1 MAVGGGMMGLPG
13 SARAAT
19 TVKGTHGN
27 GFCNVAFFITHAR
40 QLAKEDGLTLE
51 FVNTPSFA
59 DQVTFLG
66 TGQVDVSV
74 LPYTNFMALYDAGAP
89 VQIVAGG
96 GVQGV
101 YIVAQPGLDTPAK
114 LKGKTLGTFQNDT
127 LEVLPYDWLKK
138 NGVSYKDVTV
148 RYMDSMGDMVAAFKA
163 GSIDIASTIEPYGSS
178 LLSDVKGS
186 VLLSDGV
193 DIYGPE
199 YTDCVLA
206 ASTELLKKDPKSVKA
221 LIKAMLKA
229 QLFWKQNRE
238 KLLTEL
244 VGTYYKT
251 SLENARIGGKAQPAK
266 VDQRAQTD
274 FILNRVELG
283 HGDGLHQEEA
293 GQGCDRLELS
303 RAGDRRGSRRLR
315 QAQIQIGLSRVTA
328 TSVKIGGERKVA
340 DFRIGALRCSG
351 QTIEFIR
358 RYGPNLGWG
367 LLSVGLF
374 AGYGSYSGTSASPIT
389 DCCRLRTSSS
399 ATSPGRRRT
408 STPPNAGRSASIP
421 VPDRRPSWPS
431 SSPWRRRRCG
441 CSRASPSP
449 RSPASAWGF

>member
-1 MAVGGGMMGLPG
+1 MCDHHGGHDFTGLTKSVLDRRSFLKASALGTIAMAVPAGMMGLPG
-13 SARAAT
+13 SALAAS

-89 VQIVAGG
+89 VKIVAGG

-101 YIVAQPGLDTPAK
+101 YIVAQPGLDTPEK

-148 RYMDSMGDMVAAFKA
+148 RYMDSMGDMVAAFKSGA
-163 GSIDIASTIEPYGSS
+163 IDIASTIEPYGSS

-206 ASTELLKKDPKSVKA
+206 ASTELIQKDPKSVKA

-229 QLFWKQNRE
+229 QLLWEQDRE
-238 KLLTEL
+238 TLLGEL

-274 FILNRVELG
+274 FILNRVDSVMAMGYIKKKPGKDAIDWSL
-283 HGDGLHQEEA
+283 
-293 GQGCDRLELS
+293 LE
-303 RAGDRRGSRRLR
+303 
-315 QAQIQIGLSRVTA
+315 QAIA
-328 TSVKIGGERKVA
+328 E
-340 DFRIGALRCSG
+340 
-351 QTIEFIR
+351 
-358 RYGPNLGWG
+358 
-367 LLSVGLF
+367 
-374 AGYGSYSGTSASPIT
+374 
-389 DCCRLRTSSS
+389 
-399 ATSPGRRRT
+399 
-408 STPPNAGRSASIP
+408 
-421 VPDRRPSWPS
+421 VPDVY
-431 SSPWRRRRCG
+431 
-441 CSRASPSP
+441 AKLKYK
-449 RSPASAWGF
+449 SA

>member
-1 MAVGGGMMGLPG
+1 M
-13 SARAAT
+13 
-19 TVKGTHGN
+19 
-27 GFCNVAFFITHAR
+27 
-40 QLAKEDGLTLE
+40 
-51 FVNTPSFA
+51 
-59 DQVTFLG
+59 
-66 TGQVDVSV
+66 

-89 VQIVAGG
+89 VKIVAGG

-101 YIVAQPGLDTPAK
+101 YIIAQPGLDTPAK
-114 LKGKTLGTFQNDT
+114 LKGKTLGTFQNNT

-138 NGVSYKDVTV
+138 NGVAYKDVTV
-148 RYMDSMGDMVAAFKA
+148 RYMDSIGDMVAAFKA
-163 GSIDIASTIEPYGSS
+163 GSIDIASTIEPYGSA

-206 ASTELLKKDPKSVKA
+206 ASTALLAKDPKSVKA

-229 QLFWKQNRE
+229 QLLWEQDRE
-238 KLLTEL
+238 RLLTEL

-274 FILNRVELG
+274 FILNRVEFG

-303 RAGDRRGSRRLR
+303 RAGDRRSSRRLR
-315 QAQIQIGLSRVTA
+315 QAQIQIGLSCVT
-328 TSVKIGGERKVA
+328 SEQRQDRRRHESGRRSR
-340 DFRIGALRCSG
+340 DPPLPCSG
-351 QTIEFIR
+351 QTDRIHPSARAETRLGPAVGRTVR
-358 RYGPNLGWG
+358 RFMG
-367 LLSVGLF
+367 
-374 AGYGSYSGTSASPIT
+374 
-389 DCCRLRTSSS
+389 
-399 ATSPGRRRT
+399 
-408 STPPNAGRSASIP
+408 IP
-421 VPDRRPSWPS
+421 LVY
-431 SSPWRRRRCG
+431 RRRRSALAAAPAHLPRRLRRAG
-441 CSRASPSP
+441 EELQHRQTLGDRRRSQFRTDAPRRRHHHHGVVDDAGARRASPSR

>member
-1 MAVGGGMMGLPG
+1 MCDRHGNHGLNYPAAPGLSRRSFLKSGALGTLTLAISGGAMGLPG
-13 SARAAT
+13 AARAAT
-19 TVKGTHGN
+19 SVKGTHGN
-27 GFCNVAFFITHAR
+27 GFCNVSFFITHAR

-89 VQIVAGG
+89 VKIVAGG

-163 GSIDIASTIEPYGSS
+163 GAIDIASTIEPYGSA
-178 LLSDVKGS
+178 LLNDVKGS

-193 DIYGPE
+193 DIYGKD

-229 QLFWKQNRE
+229 QLLWETERE
-238 KLLTEL
+238 TLLTEL

-251 SLENARIGGKAQPAK
+251 SLENARIGGNAQPAK

-274 FILNRVELG
+274 FILNRVESVMAMGYIKKKPGPDAIDWSYL
-283 HGDGLHQEEA
+283 EA
-293 GQGCDRLELS
+293 AIAE
-303 RAGDRRGSRRLR
+303 
-315 QAQIQIGLSRVTA
+315 
-328 TSVKIGGERKVA
+328 
-340 DFRIGALRCSG
+340 
-351 QTIEFIR
+351 
-358 RYGPNLGWG
+358 
-367 LLSVGLF
+367 
-374 AGYGSYSGTSASPIT
+374 
-389 DCCRLRTSSS
+389 
-399 ATSPGRRRT
+399 
-408 STPPNAGRSASIP
+408 
-421 VPDRRPSWPS
+421 VPDVY
-431 SSPWRRRRCG
+431 
-441 CSRASPSP
+441 AKLKYK
-449 RSPASAWGF
+449 SA